1 MKAIINGNIVM
12 KDSVIRDGVILFD
25 EKIKQIGTD
34 IPTGDAELIDAK
46 GAYVIPGL
54 IDIHIHGYKGCDA
67 SDGKKDELLKIAAEL
82 PKNGVTAWCPTTMTI
97 PMNEV
102 QAALDVIGELKNK
115 NKGAEILGANVEGP
129 FINPAKKGAQ
139 DAQYIQKPNIEF
151 VMNNQDKIKLLTL
164 APEQDDDNRFIKYI
178 SEHTDITLS
187 VGHTDATY
195 EQTHSAFMNG
205 ASHVTHLFNAMTP
218 FSHRAVGVI
227 GAALSDDAVSCELIA
242 DTFHVSPVLYKIVAK
257 LKGNK
262 LVLIT
267 DCMRAGGMPD
277 GEYTLGGQPVTV
289 KGVECRL
296 HDGTI
301 AGSILTLNR
310 AVRNFME
317 HTRLPIYEV
326 VNMASLNPARVIGEE
341 KVRGSLEVGKYA
353 DMAIVE
359 PDMTVRQTLIR
370 GKSQLNHSEVPS
382 F

>member
-1 MKAIINGNIVM
+1 MKAIINGNIVT
-12 KDSVIRDGVILFD
+12 KDSVIRDVVILFD
-25 EKIKQIGTD
+25 EKIRQIGTD

-54 IDIHIHGYKGCDA
+54 IDIHIHGYKGCDT

-129 FINPAKKGAQ
+129 FINPTKKGAQ

-317 HTRLPIYEV
+317 HTQLPIYEV

-370 GKSQLNHSEVPS
+370 GESQLNHSEVRS